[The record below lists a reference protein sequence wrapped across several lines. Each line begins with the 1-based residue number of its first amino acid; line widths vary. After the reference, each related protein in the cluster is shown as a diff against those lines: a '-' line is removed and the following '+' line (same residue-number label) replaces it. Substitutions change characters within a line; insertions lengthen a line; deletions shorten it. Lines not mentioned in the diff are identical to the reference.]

1 MRTFVSCIIVITMGI
16 LFVARPAMTGNPVYL
31 EGLYA
36 TSTALDYEKYGPHH
50 LFDGGGYWAT
60 MNGAAAD
67 EGVMLYFEN
76 RQKISRIKIDL
87 PDDPGIAK
95 ISSVI
100 LYTDGT
106 AKGEFSAADTIPVN
120 ETCSSIFIRI
130 GTVDGLSVREVPSG
144 KAGVTKKTKRFE
156 SDKRTGIAKLTLF
169 GSDGAPLDVIPPK
182 IVKGSI
188 KPSST
193 LAPEEAYNAGYLF
206 DGRRDSGWVEG
217 NKGSG
222 TGESL
227 NFHFG
232 SDVTISKI
240 RIWNGLLIS
249 DVHYSANERV
259 KDFSFF
265 TGSESGAKKYA
276 LPDSK
281 KAQTVAMDS
290 PLKGKDFTLRINGIY
305 KGTRY
310 TDTVISELLF
320 NDGNRWFTLYSGEIE
335 KRKKDLLSKI
345 KGSVIE
351 KIVDRSFGETL
362 SADNSSESTS
372 IVLRSDSSFVI
383 YLEKFDVTDNGNMTR
398 AKILDGFWN
407 INSLDGE
414 KAVITIMG
422 RNFSTSDQFVQYE
435 GEKSSKAVSIF
446 SDRLTVT
453 KKSIKGEKFF
463 GSINL

>member
-1 MRTFVSCIIVITMGI
+1 MRAFVSCIIVVTMGI
-16 LFVARPAMTGNPVYL
+16 LFAARPAMPGNPVYL

-67 EGVMLYFEN
+67 EGIMLYFEN
-76 RQKISRIKIDL
+76 RQKIGRMKIDL

-95 ISSVI
+95 ISTVI
-100 LYTDGT
+100 IYTNGT
-106 AKGEFSAADTIPVN
+106 VKGEFSATDAIIVN
-120 ETCSSIFIRI
+120 ETCSSVFIRV
-130 GTVDGLSVREVPSG
+130 GKVEGLSVREAPSG
-144 KAGVTKKTKRFE
+144 KAGITKKIRRFA

-182 IVKGSI
+182 LVKGSI
-188 KPSST
+188 RPSST

-217 NKGSG
+217 NKRSG

-265 TGSESGAKKYA
+265 PGKGDGAKKYA
-276 LPDSK
+276 LPDSM
-281 KAQTVAMDS
+281 KAQTVTMDS
-290 PLKGKDFTLRINGIY
+290 SLKGKDFTLRINDIY
-305 KGTRY
+305 KGTKY

-335 KRKKDLLSKI
+335 KRKKDLLSRI
-345 KGSVIE
+345 KGSVLE
-351 KIVDRSFGETL
+351 KIVDRSFGETF
-362 SADNSSESTS
+362 STDDSSESTS

-383 YLEKFDVTDNGNMTR
+383 YLEKFDMTGNGDMTR
-398 AKILDGFWN
+398 TKILDGFWN
-407 INSLDGE
+407 INSLGGD

-422 RNFSTSDQFVQYE
+422 RNFSTSNQFVPYE

-446 SDRLTVT
+446 SDRLTIT
-453 KKSIKGEKFF
+453 DKSVKGEKFF